1 MLFVNTLISQCQRPL
16 LCSDNYACSWQMP
29 AKSGRSR
36 PAVRTND
43 DEDGTHDE
51 AVSDSEIREA
61 EADIREAG
69 PREAP
74 SSTPRFSPR
83 WCRQLCT

>member
-1 MLFVNTLISQCQRPL
+1 
-16 LCSDNYACSWQMP
+16 MP

-61 EADIREAG
+61 EADIREA
-69 PREAP
+69 
-74 SSTPRFSPR
+74 
-83 WCRQLCT
+83 